1 MRVAHMSGTTMFG
14 LDLSR
19 KLVVAVGGGA
29 VGTRRARDLVQR
41 GARVRVISPQISD
54 DLAAMAAAGE
64 VIWVRRDYAGAHDLA
79 GAWLVH
85 TATGVPLV
93 DDNVARDADAA
104 HTWCINA
111 SHGAGGSAVT
121 PARLRHESAAGP
133 IDVAITASGNPRRA
147 ASVKA
152 SIASAFKAG
161 RIDTHRHR
169 VRVLHDRKVAG

>member
-1 MRVAHMSGTTMFG
+1 MNGATMFG
-14 LDLSR
+14 LDLTG

-29 VGTRRARDLVQR
+29 VGTRRARDLVER
-41 GARVRVISPQISD
+41 GARVRLISPWVSD

-64 VIWVRRDYAGAHDLA
+64 LEWVRRGYAGAHDLA

-85 TATGVPLV
+85 TATGVPQV
-93 DDNVARDADAA
+93 DGWVVRDADAA

-147 ASVKA
+147 VSVKA
-152 SIASAFKAG
+152 SIASAFRSG

-169 VRVLHDRKVAG
+169 VRVLRDRQAAG

>member
-1 MRVAHMSGTTMFG
+1 MSGTTMFG
-14 LDLSR
+14 LDLSDKR
-19 KLVVAVGGGA
+19 VVAVGGGA
-29 VGTRRARDLVQR
+29 VGTRRAADLASR

-54 DLAAMAAAGE
+54 DLARMVSAGQLE
-64 VIWVRRDYAGAHDLA
+64 WVPRGYAGAADLE

-85 TATGVPLV
+85 TATGIPTIDGRVT
-93 DDNVARDADAA
+93 RDAKAA

-111 SHGAGGSAVT
+111 SHGASGSAVT

-147 ASVKA
+147 VSVKA
-152 SIASAFKAG
+152 SIASAFRAG

-169 VRVLHDRKVAG
+169 VRVLRDSRAAG